1 MHGVARTLLIAFVIA
16 GFIAYFAIPG
26 LALSLR
32 REQLMEAVVECEE
45 AKAESQ
51 RTVTLVLQDELSRGQ
66 FEKSVNVRLLA
77 CLEKEVLWLKLR
89 GIGVSEHRIRLVEL
103 EAIRDRLG
111 ANAWKTQP
119 EVTQ

>member
-1 MHGVARTLLIAFVIA
+1 VQSVARKLLIAFVIA
-16 GFIAYFAIPG
+16 GFIAYFAIPT

-32 REQLMEAVVECEE
+32 RDQLTEAVVECEE
-45 AKAESQ
+45 AKAES
-51 RTVTLVLQDELSRGQ
+51 RRSLALTFEDELSRGQ

-89 GIGVSEHRIRLVEL
+89 GIGVSEHRIQLVEL

-111 ANAWKTQP
+111 VKAWKTRP
-119 EVTQ
+119 EATQ